1 MLDADCKP
9 VLLEVNHAP
18 SFGTDSPLDYKI
30 KSQLMFDTFRLLG
43 MSVNRRN
50 FYKQMMQE
58 EQERRILSGKATKPT
73 GEVKERL
80 KREFQMKRDQF
91 ERRNLGNYDLIYPS
105 QNEEEMAEY
114 QRMLEVSKEIW
125 ESQQSLVRVKKREKK
140 GESNKRPGFFVG
152 TVINKNKSIIK
163 NLPYPGSTSQVQT
176 VPGFGNVILR

>member
-30 KSQLMFDTFRLLG
+30 KSQLIFDTIRLLG

-58 EQERRILSGKATKPT
+58 EQERRILSGKATRPT
-73 GEVKERL
+73 AEQKDRL
-80 KREFQMKRDQF
+80 KKEFQMKRDQF
-91 ERRNLGNYDLIYPS
+91 ERRNLGNYDLIYPT

-114 QRMLEVSKEIW
+114 QKMLEVSREIW
-125 ESQQSLVRVKKREKK
+125 ESQQSLVRVKRNNKDAPINQKK
-140 GESNKRPGFFVG
+140 PGFFVG

-163 NLPYPGSTSQVQT
+163 NLPFPGSSAQV
-176 VPGFGNVILR
+176 